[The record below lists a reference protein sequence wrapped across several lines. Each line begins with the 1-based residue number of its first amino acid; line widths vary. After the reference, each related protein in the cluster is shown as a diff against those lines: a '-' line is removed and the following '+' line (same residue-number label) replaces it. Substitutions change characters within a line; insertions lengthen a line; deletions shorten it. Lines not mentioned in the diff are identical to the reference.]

1 MNAVAELVFFTGP
14 MDCGKSTL
22 ALQMDYTQ
30 SSHQRCGALFTR
42 FDRAGEAV
50 ITSSIGLSQAAI
62 EVDDDFDFWAYVV
75 DVLTKGRRLDY
86 LICDE
91 TQFFTPAQIDELAR
105 VVDELGIDVFAFGIL
120 SDFRTEMFPG
130 SKRLVELADRVER
143 LQVQPVCWCGAQATH
158 NARVVDGVMV
168 VEGSQVVVGDV
179 DARIDEPEQTVRY
192 EVLCRKH
199 HRDRMTKLRSQT
211 VVAETLPLNE
221 GS

>member
-1 MNAVAELVFFTGP
+1 VAELVFFTGP

-30 SSHQRCGALFTR
+30 SSHERTGQLFTR

-50 ITSSIGLSQAAI
+50 ITSRIGLSGKAN
-62 EVDDDFDFWAYVV
+62 EVDDEFSFWDHVV
-75 DVLTKGRRLDY
+75 AHLTGGGRLDY

-91 TQFFTPAQIDELAR
+91 TQFFLPRQVDDLAR

-130 SKRLVELADRVER
+130 SKRLVELADRVEM
-143 LQVQPVCWCGAQATH
+143 LQVQPLCWCGKRATH

-168 VEGSQVVVGDV
+168 VQGSQVVVGDV
-179 DARIDEPEQTVRY
+179 DANQADARTHQPTVRY
-192 EVLCRKH
+192 EVLCRRH
-199 HRDRMTKLRSQT
+199 HRSQLTKARSRAQHNPD
-211 VVAETLPLNE
+211 TLPFDE
-221 GS
+221 S

>member
-1 MNAVAELVFFTGP
+1 MAELVFFTGP

-30 SSHQRCGALFTR
+30 SSHQRSGALFTR

-50 ITSSIGLSQAAI
+50 ITSRIGLSRAAT
-62 EVDDDFDFWAYVV
+62 EVGDEFDLWAHVV
-75 DVLTKGRRLDY
+75 DLLTRGRRLDY

-91 TQFFTPAQIDELAR
+91 TQFFTPAQVDDMACI
-105 VVDELGIDVFAFGIL
+105 VDELGIDVFAFGIL

-143 LQVQPVCWCGAQATH
+143 LQVQPVCWCGRQATH

-179 DARIDEPEQTVRY
+179 ESGDGPAMGEVRY
-192 EVLCRKH
+192 EVLCRRH
-199 HRDRMTKLRSQT
+199 HRERMTTARSRT
-211 VVAETLPLNE
+211 VVAETLPLSEE
-221 GS
+221 G

>member
-1 MNAVAELVFFTGP
+1 MAELVFFTGP

-30 SSHQRCGALFTR
+30 SSHGRAGQLFTR

-50 ITSSIGLSQAAI
+50 ITSRIGLSRAAT
-62 EVDDDFDFWAYVV
+62 EVDDDFSFWEHVV
-75 DVLTKGRRLDY
+75 ALLTTGRKLDY
-86 LICDE
+86 IICDE
-91 TQFFTPAQIDELAR
+91 TQFFVASQIDDLAR
-105 VVDELGIDVFAFGIL
+105 IVDELGIDVFAFGIL

-130 SKRLVELADRVER
+130 SKRLVELADRVEM
-143 LQVQPVCWCGAQATH
+143 LQVQPLCWCGQRATH

-179 DARIDEPEQTVRY
+179 AGADQELALTVRY

-199 HRDRMTKLRSQT
+199 HRQQLTKARSG
-211 VVAETLPLNE
+211 AEPSPEPLPFD
-221 GS
+221 